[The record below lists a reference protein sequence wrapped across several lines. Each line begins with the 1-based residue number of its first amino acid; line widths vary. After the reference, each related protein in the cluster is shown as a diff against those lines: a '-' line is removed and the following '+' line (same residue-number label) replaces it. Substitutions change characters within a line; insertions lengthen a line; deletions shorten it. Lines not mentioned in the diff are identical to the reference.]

1 MRNLIVGVSLFAL
14 AGAAIAQV
22 PTVPDT
28 AAAAVPAPADAAAT
42 AQRTAEAEKAAAK
55 EREAAEKKANEQA
68 KQAEKD
74 RKAAEKRAKEQEKAA
89 AKQQAAAEKA
99 AAERAAAEKAAAE
112 KLAAEQAA
120 AASAAAAAA
129 AAAAAPKGDARDV
142 ATQVCLAEAKSRAT
156 AVGATNVTMNEV
168 KDTDKMSDG
177 RASVNAKV
185 NVVTTDSKG
194 KVKAQKKT
202 IKCETRNGVVT
213 KFKWD

>member
-1 MRNLIVGVSLFAL
+1 MRNLIFGVSLFAL

-22 PTVPDT
+22 PTVPD

-42 AQRTAEAEKAAAK
+42 AQAEKAAAK

-177 RASVNAKV
+177 RANVTAKV
-185 NVVTTDSKG
+185 NVITTDSKG
-194 KVKAQKKT
+194 KIKAQKKT